1 MVCWKVLPSY
11 SYLKGRRWVVLKK
24 LEKMN
29 LILVFSF
36 ILRFALFNA
45 FPTCKKW
52 FLLKVLHEE
61 GGQALIMA
69 ARNLRAIYAQSTR
82 TSTVAVAFLGFFFGC
97 AHTARRPNSS
107 PLRTDVGAHS
117 SPTCAHLRAVYAQS
131 ARTFTD
137 SFRLHRLRAETSPNG
152 FSAYLTDLWR
162 CNQT

>member
-1 MVCWKVLPSY
+1 M
-11 SYLKGRRWVVLKK
+11 
-24 LEKMN
+24 
-29 LILVFSF
+29 
-36 ILRFALFNA
+36 
-45 FPTCKKW
+45 
-52 FLLKVLHEE
+52 FLQE

-131 ARTFTD
+131 ARTFTVTTN
-137 SFRLHRLRAETSPNG
+137 FKVIFANKAKKLVQTSKY
-152 FSAYLTDLWR
+152 SVSKDLMLILYLMCYPLTPL
-162 CNQT
+162 CIASSYL